1 MFSSAWRK
9 KMVKTIFDLV
19 KIKITGGISSM
30 LSFMRGRETK
40 KTGFSFG
47 TALILAIVIIA
58 FLFMMVFSFGIAM
71 AVGFQMAMQRC
82 MWLFY
87 PLAFIVSTVF
97 AFVGTVFAAHS
108 YLFEAE
114 DNELL
119 LSMPIKPSAV
129 LISRMLSLY
138 VLNLV
143 YSTLILFPVGIAHR
157 LILIYSRYS
166 RADHYGINNFG
177 VILTYLIT
185 LLFVPALATALSCI
199 IGYIIGRVSKKIP
212 NKGLLTVVIGFS
224 AIAVLAVTGLNLGPI
239 ISALINYIDSI
250 AISVKQYLPLLYRYG
265 ISSHSGKAM
274 WGVLPIMTLITALTL
289 LVYKY
294 MTLNFLKLVTKRTA
308 EKKKKYKSKPM
319 QRTGVQYALIKKEI
333 GYFFSIPAYV
343 MNAGMST
350 IMAAFLGISILLRGD
365 VINEYLPV
373 LFPDASGS
381 LTALLVGSSLALC
394 CTLNDVTAPSIS
406 LEGKT
411 LWLLKSTPLDPV
423 KIFLGKAVLSPVV
436 SLPGVLFTS
445 IAAALKLNMGVAD
458 VLFVIFIP
466 LLACLFSGFLGVCI
480 NLRIP
485 RFDWSTEI
493 TVIKQSLSVIITLLV
508 SMFFTSIPFVL
519 AIVPAAYLERFSTT
533 MSYGIC
539 IIYFVLIIALE
550 IFYLCTDGRKIWN
563 RL

>member
-1 MFSSAWRK
+1 M
-9 KMVKTIFDLV
+9 
-19 KIKITGGISSM
+19 
-30 LSFMRGRETK
+30 
-40 KTGFSFG
+40 
-47 TALILAIVIIA
+47 
-58 FLFMMVFSFGIAM
+58 
-71 AVGFQMAMQRC
+71 
-82 MWLFY
+82 
-87 PLAFIVSTVF
+87 
-97 AFVGTVFAAHS
+97 
-108 YLFEAE
+108 
-114 DNELL
+114 
-119 LSMPIKPSAV
+119 
-129 LISRMLSLY
+129 
-138 VLNLV
+138 
-143 YSTLILFPVGIAHR
+143 
-157 LILIYSRYS
+157 
-166 RADHYGINNFG
+166 
-177 VILTYLIT
+177 
-185 LLFVPALATALSCI
+185 PALATALSCI
-199 IGYIIGRVSKKIP
+199 VGYIIGKVSKKIP

-224 AIAVLAVTGLNLGPI
+224 AIAIVALLGLNLGPI
-239 ISALINYIDSI
+239 ISALINYIEAI
-250 AISVKQYLPLLYRYG
+250 AISVQKYLPVMYVYG
-265 ISSHSGKAM
+265 FPADVGLKM
-274 WGVLPIMTLITALTL
+274 RGMLPLIALTAVLML

-294 MTLNFLKLVTKRTA
+294 MSINFLKLVTKKTS
-308 EKKKKYKSKPM
+308 EKKKKYESKPM
-319 QRTGVQYALIKKEI
+319 QKTELQYALIKKEI

-350 IMAAFLGISILLRGD
+350 IMAAFLGISILLKGD
-365 VINEYLPV
+365 MINSSLPL

-411 LWLLKSTPLDPV
+411 LWLLKSTPIDPF
-423 KIFLGKAVLSPVV
+423 KIFMGKALLSPIV

-445 IAAALKLNMGVAD
+445 ITSALKLNLGVVD
-458 VLFVIFIP
+458 VLFVIIIP

-508 SMFFTSIPFVL
+508 SMFFTAIPFVL

-533 MSYGIC
+533 TAYGIC